1 MLLII
6 IFVIILATGV
16 LLWVIEDRKGT
27 DLDELGA
34 FFTITGGLFLI
45 VAIIVLSVTRIG
57 IDAKKAEYDIRYE
70 SLTYQWENDFYG
82 NEYGIGKKE
91 LVKEIQSWNED
102 LAGYKKLQRNI
113 WIGVFIPDIYD
124 DYNFIPL
131 DKDLYSR

>member
-6 IFVIILATGV
+6 IFVIILAAGI
-16 LLWVIEDRKGT
+16 LLWVIGDRKGT
-27 DLDELGA
+27 DLDMPGA
-34 FFTITGGLFLI
+34 FITIAGGLFLLI
-45 VAIIVLSVTRIG
+45 AITAFVVTHIG

-102 LAGYKKLQRNI
+102 IAGYKKLQRNI
-113 WIGVFIPDIYD
+113 WIGVFVPDIYD
-124 DYNFIPL
+124 DYKFIPL
-131 DKDLYSR
+131 DKNSAN